1 MSKKKKE
8 TTQPARGVLLGV
20 ENQTEHS
27 PTFKIYYYL
36 LNILEIELRLI
47 ILNTFSC
54 LLYELLLYILNYNSE
69 NTETFQ

>member
-1 MSKKKKE
+1 M
-8 TTQPARGVLLGV
+8 LLGV

-36 LNILEIELRLI
+36 LKVLEIELRLI
-47 ILNTFSC
+47 FLNTLGC
-54 LLYELLLYILNYNSE
+54 LPYALLLYLLNYNSE